1 MAAGAID
8 PEVQPAQPPDS
19 VVPDGNAARLPPA
32 STAPPTVMPGIDG
45 SQQPAPAGPGAPGG
59 PGSIEQPQ
67 AGGKPQLQTGDTRN
81 CKYDEDKLKKGQ
93 TTLDVLDPLKPK
105 SRNQY
110 RSAV

>member
-1 MAAGAID
+1 MAAGALD
-8 PEVQPAQPPDS
+8 PEVQPDQPPDS

-67 AGGKPQLQTGDTRN
+67 AGGKPQLQTVDTSN
-81 CKYDEDKLKKGQ
+81 LKYDEDKLNKAQ
-93 TTLDVLDPLKPK
+93 TTLDVLNDLKPTC
-105 SRNQY
+105 RYQP
-110 RSAV
+110 